1 MYCPNCGTKN
11 EDDSL
16 FCMECGTRLK
26 KDTVLNQLTH
36 QETTPMQ
43 PEGRTVT
50 DADIPKN
57 RQSGSQNNENLN
69 NKNQDTRNQNMGNQN
84 ENPSDIRRNGNPGGQ
99 NDYGQNY
106 GNANPVNL
114 AGRGQPYFTG
124 SAPNSSQPQ
133 GGGRYPGTPDQ
144 RHHQPP
150 KQKKPVSKLAIFV
163 AIEAIAAVAL
173 FAGAYKIT
181 SDRFSPE
188 KVAMD
193 YWEAK
198 ADRDWSQAYD
208 YCNFPNS
215 DLLTKKMY
223 VQSKADQ
230 IEPLEYQSVT
240 IKDVRQ
246 LTSEAVNQLGN
257 LASMLDADGDD
268 YDDYLDDLEDELEDD
283 DLKVYR
289 VEYIE
294 KGAASKSVEYITLTE
309 TENKK
314 WLFWDEWKV
323 ADVESWAG
331 NVTYSIP
338 EGATLQLNG
347 ETIDDSAA
355 VIDDGWKII
364 TIPYLFTGD
373 YQLQV
378 TEDGMKPY
386 CKNTS
391 ITPYGTEEGN
401 IGLVP
406 TDETLK
412 ALGEQA
418 GNDIKFLIESA
429 LQGKSF
435 EEVKDVFSSGALED
449 GYIKNYYENLTNK
462 VKGNGSAKI
471 TGLAISNINTALD
484 SSPTGTEIDL
494 RGTAQRKEN
503 YINYWNEIEEEDN
516 EIYFVASYCKEGA
529 EWKLMNLPVDEYV
542 F

>member
-26 KDTVLNQLTH
+26 KDTVLNQLPH

-57 RQSGSQNNENLN
+57 RQSGSQNNENPN

-133 GGGRYPGTPDQ
+133 GGGRYPGTADQ

-215 DLLTKKMY
+215 DLLIKKMY
-223 VQSKADQ
+223 VQSKA
-230 IEPLEYQSVT
+230 IRQS
-240 IKDVRQ
+240 RWS
-246 LTSEAVNQLGN
+246 TS
-257 LASMLDADGDD
+257 
-268 YDDYLDDLEDELEDD
+268 
-283 DLKVYR
+283 R
-289 VEYIE
+289 
-294 KGAASKSVEYITLTE
+294 
-309 TENKK
+309 
-314 WLFWDEWKV
+314 
-323 ADVESWAG
+323 
-331 NVTYSIP
+331 
-338 EGATLQLNG
+338 
-347 ETIDDSAA
+347 
-355 VIDDGWKII
+355 
-364 TIPYLFTGD
+364 
-373 YQLQV
+373 
-378 TEDGMKPY
+378 
-386 CKNTS
+386 
-391 ITPYGTEEGN
+391 
-401 IGLVP
+401 
-406 TDETLK
+406 
-412 ALGEQA
+412 
-418 GNDIKFLIESA
+418 
-429 LQGKSF
+429 
-435 EEVKDVFSSGALED
+435 
-449 GYIKNYYENLTNK
+449 
-462 VKGNGSAKI
+462 
-471 TGLAISNINTALD
+471 
-484 SSPTGTEIDL
+484 
-494 RGTAQRKEN
+494 
-503 YINYWNEIEEEDN
+503 
-516 EIYFVASYCKEGA
+516 
-529 EWKLMNLPVDEYV
+529 
-542 F
+542 